1 MKINFKIIIPED
13 SGVDMSTLSAN
24 NSLDATTAAALALG
38 MLRPTAQQT
47 MSVEQTNSM
56 IEKVTQ

>member
-1 MKINFKIIIPED
+1 
-13 SGVDMSTLSAN
+13 MSTLSAN

-38 MLRPTAQQT
+38 MLRPTAAQQT

-56 IEKVTQ
+56 IEKV